1 MTHFLEWLLDL
12 QPGKLAGG
20 DWRIGFVAEHNDY
33 IRLGLLAVLAV
44 LVWLTV
50 RNYRREGDVRP
61 RIKKLCA
68 AMRIAAIA
76 LVVAI
81 LFQPAVVL
89 RVTETLYSSVL
100 VLVDNSMSMQYAD
113 RYTDGG
119 QADVGEALRSQ
130 LPAGRA
136 LDETPRIDIVRG
148 RLGQSEG
155 VLARL
160 AENHPVEL
168 LRFST
173 NEPGSEGYTE
183 IIGSIPLGGDVA
195 ATPPAETTTQPADAS
210 PLASLQADG
219 YETRLSTALR
229 DALDRFQGRRIGA
242 LVIVSDG
249 QPTQPGWADRLDAA
263 KDYAQQRGVPRLAVL
278 VGDPTPPKN
287 IAVAAVR
294 APREIRRDSD
304 TEVQVLLSHRN
315 LAGETV
321 EVTLYG
327 RPLDQDW
334 PEDISSLTPLATA
347 NVTLRAA
354 TEEAEDDA
362 RVSQSVTLNFKPETL
377 GDYAYR
383 ARVAPRADE
392 LTDEDNHADAL
403 MKVTDSKIRILLIS
417 GDAGWEFQYLRN
429 YFLRQPEL
437 YRVSVWQQNAD
448 PEINQSASSGMKLTR
463 LPRSLRELIDSGTPG
478 EPAPP
483 APTTQ
488 PLAAEAE
495 DDGDEA
501 ADTALPG
508 QVEDAIPPGYHVVIL
523 YDPHPT
529 AEGFDEEFMK
539 LLETYVTVHRGGL
552 CYIASNKNSYDVLK
566 DPAAKPLANLL
577 PVTLAR
583 NEIDVRREII
593 EGVPQ
598 ALPVTL
604 TSYGADHPVT
614 KLVNSS
620 EDNRNIWSVLPNVYW
635 SHAVTRRKPA
645 ARVLAENPVRTTQMR
660 GEAEPMV
667 AVQAA
672 GSGRVVYVGFDETW
686 RWRFVEDGFY
696 HRRFWGNVVRYL
708 APLNARQV
716 IISTGGD
723 RFSAGEKITI
733 EVEAFDR
740 EFRPLSDPTFTVRMI
755 NTQTGDVEIH
765 ELDAI
770 KNRPGQ
776 YRTSIV
782 AAHTGAFELTGPE
795 GFAEASQMAGKQIVI
810 ELPQAESRRTEANH
824 RVMASLA
831 SKPEYLLGIENVEQL
846 AELIPPGQLEA
857 VEYER
862 HMLWD
867 TELMWILIATLLA
880 AEWFIRKR
888 NNMA

>member
-1 MTHFLEWLLDL
+1 MTRFLEWLLDL

-68 AMRIAAIA
+68 AMRIAVII

-113 RYTDGG
+113 RYTDGEQTG
-119 QADVGEALRSQ
+119 VGESLRAQ
-130 LPAGRA
+130 LSPGQS
-136 LDETPRIDIVRG
+136 LDETPRIEIVRH
-148 RLGQSEG
+148 RLGRPDG

-160 AENHPVEL
+160 AEDHPVEL

-173 NEPGSEGYTE
+173 GEPGSEAYTE
-183 IIGSIPLGGDVA
+183 IIGSIPLGGDI
-195 ATPPAETTTQPADAS
+195 TSPPPAPATTRPAGAS
-210 PLASLQADG
+210 PLATLQADG
-219 YETRLSTALR
+219 YETRLSTAVR
-229 DALDRFQGRRIGA
+229 DALDRFQGRRIAA
-242 LVIVSDG
+242 LVVVSDG

-263 KDYAQQRGVPRLAVL
+263 GDYAQQRGVPRLAVL

-287 IAVAAVR
+287 IAVTAVR
-294 APREIRRDSD
+294 APREIRRESD
-304 TEVQVLLSHRN
+304 TEVQVLLNHRN

-321 EVTLYG
+321 EVALFG
-327 RPLDQDW
+327 RPIEEDW
-334 PEDISSLTPLATA
+334 PEELSSLPPLATQS
-347 NVTLRAA
+347 VTLQAA
-354 TEEAEDDA
+354 GEDAAEDA
-362 RVSQSVTLNFKPETL
+362 RVAQSVTLNFKPETL

-383 ARVAPRADE
+383 AYVAPRGDE
-392 LTDEDNHADAL
+392 LTDKDNHADAL

-478 EPAPP
+478 EATPPP
-483 APTTQ
+483 ATQ
-488 PLAAEAE
+488 PADAEEGDAPAASE
-495 DDGDEA
+495 
-501 ADTALPG
+501 PK
-508 QVEDAIPPGYHVVIL
+508 DAIPPGYHVVIL

-583 NEIDVRREII
+583 NEIDVRRAII
-593 EGVPQ
+593 EGVPE
-598 ALPVTL
+598 ALPVVL
-604 TSYGADHPVT
+604 TSYGVDHPVT

-620 EDNRNIWSVLPNVYW
+620 DDNRNIWSVLPSVYW

-645 ARVLAENPVRTTQMR
+645 ARVLAENPTRTTQMR

-740 EFRPLSDPTFTVRMI
+740 EFRPLGEPAFTVRMI
-755 NTQTGDVEIH
+755 NTQTGEVQVH

-776 YRTSIV
+776 YRTTIV
-782 AAHTGAFELTGPE
+782 AAHTGSFELTGPE
-795 GFAEASQMAGKQIVI
+795 GFADASQMASKQITI
-810 ELPQAESRRTEANH
+810 ELPQAETRRTEANR

-846 AELIPPGQLEA
+846 DELIPPGQLEA